1 MTGRRLFTENT
12 PAVATPPCSQT
23 DQSVPSAGAC
33 QALSQWRND
42 RLIEA
47 RSILADFVHHP
58 DSLVVLACRAVQSI
72 STDRRERSDALGL
85 LHILNVTVSG
95 SSTAAAR
102 RAAS

>member
-1 MTGRRLFTENT
+1 MTGLRLLTENT
-12 PAVATPPCSQT
+12 AGVATPTGRQT

-33 QALSQWRND
+33 QAHSQWRHD

-58 DSLVVLACRAVQSI
+58 DTLVVLASRVVLSI

-85 LHILNVTVSG
+85 LHILNAPVSG
-95 SSTAAAR
+95 SVPAAAKR
-102 RAAS
+102 VAP